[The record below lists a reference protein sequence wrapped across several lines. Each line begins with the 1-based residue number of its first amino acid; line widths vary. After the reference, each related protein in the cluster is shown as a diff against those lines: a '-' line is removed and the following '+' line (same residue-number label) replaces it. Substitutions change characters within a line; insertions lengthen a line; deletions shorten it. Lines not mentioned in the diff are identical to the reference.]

1 MGLASNATGRLHIS
15 VLSKIKQVNWTP
27 KHNQGKIYTLY
38 SMIALWSKAEKKHF
52 LMEKRIFFRLGKTSI
67 EKNVLFQALPES
79 PNPPPPDPNLGN
91 LALFFRKSKFN
102 LKVSLELKIL

>member
-38 SMIALWSKAEKKHF
+38 SMIALWSKAEKEHF
-52 LMEKRIFFRLGKTSI
+52 LMEKNIFQVREDI
-67 EKNVLFQALPES
+67 N
-79 PNPPPPDPNLGN
+79 
-91 LALFFRKSKFN
+91 RKKRFLSG
-102 LKVSLELKIL
+102 IA

>member
-38 SMIALWSKAEKKHF
+38 SMIALWSKAEKKTLSHGKKNIFQVREDINRKKRF
-52 LMEKRIFFRLGKTSI
+52 LSGIARMREGGVYPCLDFLAPFFAK
-67 EKNVLFQALPES
+67 
-79 PNPPPPDPNLGN
+79 
-91 LALFFRKSKFN
+91 
-102 LKVSLELKIL
+102 

>member
-38 SMIALWSKAEKKHF
+38 SMIALWSKAEKK
-52 LMEKRIFFRLGKTSI
+52 
-67 EKNVLFQALPES
+67 LFARCG
-79 PNPPPPDPNLGN
+79 PNP
-91 LALFFRKSKFN
+91 RKHDDIVINKLDYFCKLLNVYTWPCRADSA
-102 LKVSLELKIL
+102 V